1 MPERAMALAK
11 VPTRNAWSSMVL
23 TSGISRLVLLGTLFA
38 LAGSTAPALKAAEAD
53 APPLLAQATAAPVLT
68 FPLKAVRKVE
78 FANQGKMQTE
88 ITLSEKG
95 RLSGYTRTWSDPGGT
110 GFKAAV
116 SVALTD
122 LAGNVLFVSQTREY
136 GVGGG
141 GDSRGRSWSET
152 LPAEVAP
159 RVAGYVIY
167 QVSPPDQLSRDW
179 VKTAEGQRIVRQK
192 YSAFQPHSK

>member
-1 MPERAMALAK
+1 MALAK

-23 TSGISRLVLLGTLFA
+23 TTGISRLFLLGTLIG
-38 LAGSTAPALKAAEAD
+38 LAGTMAPALKAFEAD
-53 APPLLAQATAAPVLT
+53 APLLAQATAAPVLT
-68 FPLKAVRKVE
+68 FPLKALRKVE
-78 FANQGKMQTE
+78 FPSQGQMQTE

-159 RVAGYVIY
+159 RIAGYVIY
-167 QVSPPDQLSRDW
+167 QVSPPDELSPNW
-179 VKTAEGQRIVRQK
+179 VKTAEGQRIVMQK